1 MYWYNFTKV
10 YVVTIKRIGYI
21 STIMSEQKTILKM
34 NDIIL
39 KDNDPGESIGE
50 VYQRMISLV
59 RMYNEQG

>member
-1 MYWYNFTKV
+1 MN
-10 YVVTIKRIGYI
+10 G
-21 STIMSEQKTILKM
+21 QKTILKM

-50 VYQRMISLV
+50 VYLSIGEVYQRMISLV